1 MSTEDPTPP
10 PPRCPDCGAAGAARF
25 CPQCGQKQGTGIP
38 GALSYLHEVVNHY
51 VALDGKLWRTLWL
64 LLVRPGMLVTEYIAG
79 RRQRYIGP
87 LKLYLTFSV
96 IFFVLASLTP
106 AAEVRV
112 AVALDPG
119 SKEARELEQ
128 ALEQMPQ
135 GLRQAVERTL
145 AEAERNTA
153 QPARTAREIG
163 DRLQAQAPRAMFLL
177 LPAFA
182 GLSLFAFRRR
192 PQHYAVHLMLALHAH
207 AVAFLLLILRLA
219 LPAAIGGKL
228 VLVLPLWLL
237 FAFRHLFGGR
247 WWALAA
253 RAGFVSASYALLLVA
268 AIAAGVLLFAATP
281 A

>member
-1 MSTEDPTPP
+1 MSTEDPGPFA
-10 PPRCPDCGAAGAARF
+10 PRCPNCGAAGAVRF

-38 GALSYLHEVVNHY
+38 GALTYLHEIVNHY

-64 LLVRPGMLVTEYIAG
+64 LLARPGLLVSEYIAG

-106 AAEVRV
+106 AAGVRV
-112 AVALDPG
+112 ALRLDPG
-119 SKEARELEQ
+119 SAQGQELEQ

-135 GLRQAVERTL
+135 GLRQTVERAL
-145 AEAERNTA
+145 AEAERNPA
-153 QPARTAREIG
+153 QPVPSAREIG

-207 AVAFLLLILRLA
+207 AVAFLVFILQLA
-219 LPAAIGGKL
+219 LPAAVGGKL
-228 VLVLPLWLL
+228 ALLLPLWLL
-237 FAFRHLFGGR
+237 FAFRHVFGGR

-253 RAGFVSASYALLLVA
+253 RAGFVSASYALLLIATV
-268 AIAAGVLLFAATP
+268 AAGVLLFAATP
-281 A
+281 G

>member
-1 MSTEDPTPP
+1 MSTEDPAPP

-25 CPQCGQKQGTGIP
+25 CPQCGQQQGTGIP
-38 GALSYLHEVVNHY
+38 GALAYLHEVVNHY

-106 AAEVRV
+106 SAEVRV
-112 AVALDPG
+112 AVRLDPG
-119 SKEARELEQ
+119 SEEARELEQ
-128 ALEQMPQ
+128 ALGQMPH
-135 GLRQAVERTL
+135 GLRQTVERAL

-228 VLVLPLWLL
+228 VLLLPLWLL

-253 RAGFVSASYALLLVA
+253 RAGFVSAGYALLLVA
-268 AIAAGVLLFAATP
+268 TVAAGALLLAATP

>member
-106 AAEVRV
+106 SAEVRV
-112 AVALDPG
+112 AVRLDPG
-119 SKEARELEQ
+119 SEEARELEQ
-128 ALEQMPQ
+128 ALGQMPH
-135 GLRQAVERTL
+135 GLRQTVERAL